1 MPSTVCVF
9 AQACVEPRFVSRLDC
24 PSMPEPIASRCRR
37 IADSTRFQAVIFAVI
52 VFNAVVL
59 GLDTY
64 DGIRDG
70 AGGLLTVLNDACLG
84 VFLVELAIRI
94 SAYGRRPQDFF
105 REGWNV
111 FDFVVITA
119 AFVPGLRA
127 NATLL
132 RVIRLLRVVRIVSV
146 LPELRVLIRG
156 MLGSLPPI
164 GSMGVLAV
172 LLIYVYGMLGWI
184 LFGDED
190 PERWG
195 DIGDAML
202 TLFTVLTLEGWN
214 DVLYAA
220 QEIHSWSW
228 VYFISFVLL
237 ASVLLINILIAIII
251 NSMEDAREA
260 EREEERRHLIEEAEE
275 AGGTYD
281 EQVETA
287 RRIAALK
294 QAIEDLEDQ
303 LGIDTGPARPR
314 SPKVTRRL
322 GR

>member
-1 MPSTVCVF
+1 MP
-9 AQACVEPRFVSRLDC
+9 AGIAEPS
-24 PSMPEPIASRCRR
+24 RR
-37 IADSTRFQAVIFAVI
+37 IADSNRFQGFIFGVI

-64 DGIRDG
+64 DGLSEDVG
-70 AGGLLTVLNDACLG
+70 DLLTVLNDICLG
-84 VFLVELAIRI
+84 VFVVELAIRLA
-94 SAYGRRPQDFF
+94 AYGRRPQDFF

-127 NATLL
+127 NSTLL
-132 RVIRLLRVVRIVSV
+132 RLVRLLRVVRIVSV

-156 MLGSLPPI
+156 MLASLPPI

-184 LFGDED
+184 LFGDDD

-195 DIGDAML
+195 DIGQAML

-214 DVLYAA
+214 DVLYSA

-228 VYFISFVLL
+228 IYFISFVLM

-251 NSMEDAREA
+251 NAMEDAREA
-260 EREEERRHLIEEAEE
+260 EREDERRRLIEEAKE

-281 EQVETA
+281 EQIETA
-287 RRIAALK
+287 RKIAALK

-303 LGIDTGPARPR
+303 LGIDTGPVRPR
-314 SPKVTRRL
+314 APKVTRRL

>member
-1 MPSTVCVF
+1 
-9 AQACVEPRFVSRLDC
+9 
-24 PSMPEPIASRCRR
+24 
-37 IADSTRFQAVIFAVI
+37 
-52 VFNAVVL
+52 
-59 GLDTY
+59 
-64 DGIRDG
+64 
-70 AGGLLTVLNDACLG
+70 
-84 VFLVELAIRI
+84 
-94 SAYGRRPQDFF
+94 
-105 REGWNV
+105 
-111 FDFVVITA
+111 
-119 AFVPGLRA
+119 VPGLRA

-190 PERWG
+190 PQRWG

-214 DVLYAA
+214 DVLYRA

-228 VYFISFVLL
+228 IYFISFVLL

-260 EREEERRHLIEEAEE
+260 EREEERRELIEEAEE
-275 AGGTYD
+275 AGGVYD

-287 RRIAALK
+287 RKIAALK